1 MNEQADELPNEQADE
16 LPNEQ
21 GYIPLS
27 NQAFGLTPLL
37 LYSITT

>member
-1 MNEQADELPNEQADE
+1 MNEQADELMNEQADE

-27 NQAFGLTPLL
+27 NQAFGLTP
-37 LYSITT
+37 